1 MALGSLDVKADV
13 VADPQVSV
21 VIPCL
26 NEARTL
32 PDCIGKSFELL
43 AGLAMPGEVVVVD
56 NGSTDGSAEIA
67 RSLGANVVTSA
78 ARGYGAAL
86 LAGCRAARGRYL
98 VVGDADDTYDFRE
111 AAPMVRALVA
121 GTDLCMGTRLKGD
134 IKPGAMPWKN
144 RYIGTPALTTI
155 LNVIFH
161 TRITD
166 VNCGLRALTKDA
178 FDRMQLQATGMEFAS
193 EMLVKAAVLNLHIT
207 ELPVTLH
214 KDRRERPPHL
224 QPWRDGWRHLK
235 FILLFAP
242 QVLYWLPGAAMLFIG
257 IIFGALLVSKPGG
270 SPFYIGRIP
279 FNDHWIIPAGVLMA
293 VGYQTITTGVLLYI
307 YTLLHRVYQR
317 SRKLERVIRVLT
329 IERVLVFALV
339 LIAIGGAF
347 EISVID
353 AWFKVD
359 FGPLNA
365 IRPAVFGMTLILMGT
380 QTIFSGF
387 FYAVLIERYQ
397 REVETLSVP

>member
-1 MALGSLDVKADV
+1 MALGSLDLTPDV
-13 VADPQVSV
+13 IADPQVSV

-26 NEARTL
+26 NEAGTL
-32 PDCIGKSFELL
+32 PACIEKSFELL
-43 AGLAMPGEVVVVD
+43 RILQMPGEIIVVD

-67 RSLGANVVTSA
+67 RSLGANVIPSA

-111 AAPMVRALVA
+111 AAPMVQALLA
-121 GTDLCMGTRLKGD
+121 GSDLCMGTRLKGD
-134 IKPGAMPWKN
+134 IRPGAMPWKN
-144 RYIGTPALTTI
+144 RYIGTPALTMI
-155 LNVIFH
+155 LNLIFH

-178 FDRMQLQATGMEFAS
+178 FERMQLQATGMEFAS
-193 EMLVKAAVLNLHIT
+193 EMLVKAAVLNLHIA

-214 KDRRERPPHL
+214 KDRRGRSPHL

-235 FILLFAP
+235 FILLFTP
-242 QVLYWLPGAAMLFIG
+242 QVLYWLPGAAMLCIG
-257 IIFGALLVSKPGG
+257 IVLGALLVSKPGG
-270 SPFYIGRIP
+270 SPLYIGGVP
-279 FNDHWIIPAGVLMA
+279 FNDHWIIPAGLLMA

-317 SRKLERVIRVLT
+317 SRKLEQVIHVLT
-329 IERVLVFALV
+329 IERVLVLALA
-339 LIAIGGAF
+339 LIAIGIAF
-347 EISVID
+347 EASVID

-387 FYAVLIERYQ
+387 FYAVLVERYQ
-397 REVETLSVP
+397 REAETFSV